1 MNSIEPPSLVLP
13 EIMFAGIGSETIIYA
28 IIIFFLLF
36 FCAVMSGSE
45 SALFSINPDE
55 NNKLKAEN
63 SKEAK
68 TIIQLL
74 SNPRDLLA
82 TILIVNNFVIVGIVI
97 LSTFVLDANFPVQ
110 EGNELIRFFIEVV
123 GITFMILLIGEVIP
137 KIYATNNAERV
148 SRWVARPLYIL
159 SKTPP
164 ISWLKWVLVS
174 GSKFI
179 SKAKRKSIHVSTDEL
194 EHAIALT
201 KESST
206 TDEEQKLLEGIVKFG
221 RTEAS
226 QIMKPRIEMAVLN
239 SDCLFDE
246 VLAFVL
252 DAGYSRIPVYKENTD
267 NVIGI
272 LYIKDLLQHLSKGKE
287 FNWLE
292 VIRKPFFIPENKKI
306 NDLLQEFRSM
316 KMHLAVVVDEYGGAS
331 GVITLED
338 ILEEIVGDITDEF
351 DDDEIAFEKLDD
363 STYIFEGRTTL
374 NDFYKVVGIDGKDF
388 EAIKGDAETL
398 GGFINEQT
406 GRIMKNKEF
415 ILQGNFKLIV
425 ESSDKRRVKLVKVLI
440 NNK

>member
-1 MNSIEPPSLVLP
+1 MTSIEPPSLQFP
-13 EIMFAGIGSETIIYA
+13 EVISAGLSNESIVYFV
-28 IIIFFLLF
+28 IIFFLLF
-36 FCAVMSGSE
+36 VCAVMSGSE
-45 SALFSINPDE
+45 SALFSIKPEE
-55 NNKLKAEN
+55 NNKLKSED

-68 TIIQLL
+68 TIIHLL

-97 LSTFVLDANFPVQ
+97 LATFVLDEEFPTKP
-110 EGNELIRFFIEVV
+110 GNELIRFLIEVV

-137 KIYATNNAERV
+137 KIYATNNAEKA
-148 SRWVARPLYIL
+148 SRWVARPLYLI
-159 SKTPP
+159 SRTPP
-164 ISWLKWVLVS
+164 VSWLKWVLVS

-179 SKAKRKSIHVSTDEL
+179 SLSKKQSANISADEL

-201 KESST
+201 KESATS
-206 TDEEQKLLEGIVKFG
+206 DGEQKLLEGIVKFG

-226 QIMKPRIEMAVLN
+226 QIMKPRIEMAALDAESN
-239 SDCLFDE
+239 FKE

-252 DAGYSRIPVYKENTD
+252 EAGYSRIPVYKENTD

-272 LYIKDLLQHLSKGKE
+272 LYIKDLLPYLSNE
-287 FNWLE
+287 QDFNWIT

-331 GVITLED
+331 GIITLED

-351 DDDEIAFEKLDD
+351 DDDEISYQKLDD
-363 STYIFEGRTTL
+363 TTYIFEGRTTL
-374 NDFYKVVGIDGKDF
+374 NDFYKVVGSDGKEF
-388 EAIKGDAETL
+388 EALKGDAETI
-398 GGFINEQT
+398 GGFINEQA

-415 ILQGNFKLIV
+415 ITQGNFKLII
-425 ESSDKRRVKLVKVLI
+425 ESSDKRRVKQVRVLI
-440 NNK
+440 TS

>member
-1 MNSIEPPSLVLP
+1 MISIEPPSLQFP
-13 EIMFAGIGSETIIYA
+13 EVISAGLSNESIVYFV
-28 IIIFFLLF
+28 IIFFLLF
-36 FCAVMSGSE
+36 VCAVMSGSE
-45 SALFSINPDE
+45 SALFSIKPE
-55 NNKLKAEN
+55 EKNKLKSED

-68 TIIQLL
+68 TIIHLL

-97 LSTFVLDANFPVQ
+97 LATFALDEEFPTKP
-110 EGNELIRFFIEVV
+110 GNELIRFLIEVV

-137 KIYATNNAERV
+137 KIYATNNAEKA
-148 SRWVARPLYIL
+148 SRWVARPLYLI
-159 SKTPP
+159 SRTPP
-164 ISWLKWVLVS
+164 VSWLKWVLVS

-179 SKAKRKSIHVSTDEL
+179 SLSKKQSANISADEL

-201 KESST
+201 KESATS
-206 TDEEQKLLEGIVKFG
+206 DGEQKLLEGIVKFG

-226 QIMKPRIEMAVLN
+226 QIMKPRIEMAALDADSN
-239 SDCLFDE
+239 FKE

-272 LYIKDLLQHLSKGKE
+272 LYIKDLLPYLSKE
-287 FNWLE
+287 HDFDWMT

-331 GVITLED
+331 GIITLED

-351 DDDEIAFEKLDD
+351 DDDEISYQKLDD
-363 STYIFEGRTTL
+363 TTYIFEGRTTL
-374 NDFYKVVGIDGKDF
+374 NDFYKVVGSDGKEF
-388 EAIKGDAETL
+388 EALKGDAETI
-398 GGFINEQT
+398 GGFINEQA

-415 ILQGNFKLIV
+415 ITQGNFKLII
-425 ESSDKRRVKLVKVLI
+425 ESSDKRRVKQVRVLI
-440 NNK
+440 TS

>member
-1 MNSIEPPSLVLP
+1 MISIEPPSLQFP
-13 EIMFAGIGSETIIYA
+13 EVISAGLSNESIVYFV
-28 IIIFFLLF
+28 IIFFLLF
-36 FCAVMSGSE
+36 VCAVMSGSE
-45 SALFSINPDE
+45 SALFSIKPEE
-55 NNKLKAEN
+55 NNKLKSED

-68 TIIQLL
+68 TIIHLL

-97 LSTFVLDANFPVQ
+97 LATFVLDEEFPTKP
-110 EGNELIRFFIEVV
+110 GNELIRFLIEVV

-137 KIYATNNAERV
+137 KIYATNNAEKA
-148 SRWVARPLYIL
+148 SRWVARPLYLI
-159 SKTPP
+159 SRTPP
-164 ISWLKWVLVS
+164 VSWLKWVLVS

-179 SKAKRKSIHVSTDEL
+179 SLSKKQSANISADEL

-201 KESST
+201 KESATS
-206 TDEEQKLLEGIVKFG
+206 DGEQKLLEGIVKFG

-226 QIMKPRIEMAVLN
+226 QIMKPRIEMAALDAETN
-239 SDCLFDE
+239 FKE

-252 DAGYSRIPVYKENTD
+252 EAGYSRIPVYKENTD

-272 LYIKDLLQHLSKGKE
+272 LYIKDLLPYLSKE
-287 FNWLE
+287 QDFDWMT

-331 GVITLED
+331 GIITLED

-351 DDDEIAFEKLDD
+351 DDDEISYQKLDD
-363 STYIFEGRTTL
+363 TTYIFEGRTTL
-374 NDFYKVVGIDGKDF
+374 NDFYKVVGSDGKEF
-388 EAIKGDAETL
+388 EALKGDAETI
-398 GGFINEQT
+398 GGFINEQA

-415 ILQGNFKLIV
+415 ITQGNFKLII
-425 ESSDKRRVKLVKVLI
+425 ESSDKRRVKQVRVLI
-440 NNK
+440 TS

>member
-1 MNSIEPPSLVLP
+1 MISIEPPSLQFP
-13 EIMFAGIGSETIIYA
+13 EVISAGLSNESIVYFV
-28 IIIFFLLF
+28 IIFFLLF
-36 FCAVMSGSE
+36 VCAVMSGSE
-45 SALFSINPDE
+45 SALFSIKPE
-55 NNKLKAEN
+55 EKNKLKSED

-68 TIIQLL
+68 TIIHLL

-97 LSTFVLDANFPVQ
+97 LATFALDEEFPTKP
-110 EGNELIRFFIEVV
+110 GNELIRFLIEVV

-137 KIYATNNAERV
+137 KIYATNNAEKA
-148 SRWVARPLYIL
+148 SRWVARPLYLI
-159 SKTPP
+159 SRTPP
-164 ISWLKWVLVS
+164 VSWLKWVLVS

-179 SKAKRKSIHVSTDEL
+179 SLSKKQSANISADEL

-201 KESST
+201 KESATS
-206 TDEEQKLLEGIVKFG
+206 DGEQKLLEGIVKFG

-226 QIMKPRIEMAVLN
+226 QIMKPRIEMAALDADSN
-239 SDCLFDE
+239 FKE

-272 LYIKDLLQHLSKGKE
+272 LYIKDLLPYLSNDQD
-287 FNWLE
+287 FNWIT

-306 NDLLQEFRSM
+306 NDLLQEFRNM

-331 GVITLED
+331 GIITLED

-351 DDDEIAFEKLDD
+351 DDDEISYQKLDD
-363 STYIFEGRTTL
+363 TTYIFEGRTTL
-374 NDFYKVVGIDGKDF
+374 NDFYKVVGSDGKEF
-388 EAIKGDAETL
+388 EALKGDAETI
-398 GGFINEQT
+398 GGFINEQA

-415 ILQGNFKLIV
+415 ITQGNFKLII
-425 ESSDKRRVKLVKVLI
+425 ESSDKRRVKQVRVLI
-440 NNK
+440 TS

>member
-1 MNSIEPPSLVLP
+1 MISIEPPSLQFPDL
-13 EIMFAGIGSETIIYA
+13 ISAGLSNESIIYFV
-28 IIIFFLLF
+28 IIFFLLF
-36 FCAVMSGSE
+36 VCAVMSGSE
-45 SALFSINPDE
+45 SALFSIKPEE
-55 NNKLKAEN
+55 NNKLKSED

-68 TIIQLL
+68 TIIHLL

-97 LSTFVLDANFPVQ
+97 LATFVLDEEFPTKP
-110 EGNELIRFFIEVV
+110 GNELIRFLIEVV

-137 KIYATNNAERV
+137 KIYATNNAEKA
-148 SRWVARPLYIL
+148 SRWVARPLYLI
-159 SKTPP
+159 SRTPP
-164 ISWLKWVLVS
+164 VSWLKWILVS

-179 SKAKRKSIHVSTDEL
+179 SLSKKQSANISADEL

-201 KESST
+201 KESATS
-206 TDEEQKLLEGIVKFG
+206 DGEQKLLEGIVKFG

-226 QIMKPRIEMAVLN
+226 QIMKPRIEMTALDAETN
-239 SDCLFDE
+239 FKE

-252 DAGYSRIPVYKENTD
+252 EAGYSRIPVYKENTD

-272 LYIKDLLQHLSKGKE
+272 LYIKDLLPYLSKE
-287 FNWLE
+287 NDFDWMT

-331 GVITLED
+331 GIITLED

-351 DDDEIAFEKLDD
+351 DDDEISYQKLDD
-363 STYIFEGRTTL
+363 ATYIFEGRTTL
-374 NDFYKVVGIDGKDF
+374 NDFYKVVGTDGKEF
-388 EAIKGDAETL
+388 EALKGDAETI
-398 GGFINEQT
+398 GGFINEQA

-415 ILQGNFKLIV
+415 ITQGNFKLII
-425 ESSDKRRVKLVKVLI
+425 ESSDKRRVKQVRVLI
-440 NNK
+440 TS

>member
-1 MNSIEPPSLVLP
+1 MISIEPPSFQFP
-13 EIMFAGIGSETIIYA
+13 EVISAGLSNESIVYFV
-28 IIIFFLLF
+28 IIFFLLF
-36 FCAVMSGSE
+36 VCAVMSGSE
-45 SALFSINPDE
+45 SALFSIKPEE
-55 NNKLKAEN
+55 NNKLKSED

-68 TIIQLL
+68 TIIHLL

-97 LSTFVLDANFPVQ
+97 LATFALDEEFPTKP
-110 EGNELIRFFIEVV
+110 GNELIRFLIEVV

-137 KIYATNNAERV
+137 KIYATNNAEKA
-148 SRWVARPLYIL
+148 SRWVARPLYLI
-159 SKTPP
+159 SRTPP
-164 ISWLKWVLVS
+164 VSWLKWVLVS

-179 SKAKRKSIHVSTDEL
+179 SLSKKQSANISADEL

-201 KESST
+201 KESATS
-206 TDEEQKLLEGIVKFG
+206 DGEQKLLEGIVKFG

-226 QIMKPRIEMAVLN
+226 QIMKPRIEMAALDADSN
-239 SDCLFDE
+239 FKE

-252 DAGYSRIPVYKENTD
+252 EAGYSRIPVYKENTD

-272 LYIKDLLQHLSKGKE
+272 LYIKDLLPFLSNE
-287 FNWLE
+287 QDFNWIT

-331 GVITLED
+331 GIITLED

-351 DDDEIAFEKLDD
+351 DDDEISYQKLDD
-363 STYIFEGRTTL
+363 TTYIFEGRTTL
-374 NDFYKVVGIDGKDF
+374 NDFYKVVGSDGKEF
-388 EAIKGDAETL
+388 EALKGDAETI
-398 GGFINEQT
+398 GGFINEQA

-415 ILQGNFKLIV
+415 ITQGNFKLII
-425 ESSDKRRVKLVKVLI
+425 ESSDKRRVKQVRVLI
-440 NNK
+440 TS

>member
-1 MNSIEPPSLVLP
+1 
-13 EIMFAGIGSETIIYA
+13 
-28 IIIFFLLF
+28 
-36 FCAVMSGSE
+36 
-45 SALFSINPDE
+45 
-55 NNKLKAEN
+55 
-63 SKEAK
+63 
-68 TIIQLL
+68 
-74 SNPRDLLA
+74 
-82 TILIVNNFVIVGIVI
+82 
-97 LSTFVLDANFPVQ
+97 VQ

-221 RTEAS
+221 RTEAC

-246 VLAFVL
+246 VLTFVL

-272 LYIKDLLQHLSKGKE
+272 LYIKDLLQHLSKGKD

-351 DDDEIAFEKLDD
+351 DDDEIAFEKIDD
-363 STYIFEGRTTL
+363 FTFIFEGRTTL
-374 NDFYKVVGIDGKDF
+374 NDFYKVVGVDGKDF

>member
-1 MNSIEPPSLVLP
+1 MISIEPPSLQFP
-13 EIMFAGIGSETIIYA
+13 EVISAGLSNESIVYFV
-28 IIIFFLLF
+28 IIFFLLF
-36 FCAVMSGSE
+36 VCAVMSGSE
-45 SALFSINPDE
+45 SALFSIKPEE
-55 NNKLKAEN
+55 NNKLKSED

-68 TIIQLL
+68 TIIHLL

-97 LSTFVLDANFPVQ
+97 LATFVLDEEFPTKP
-110 EGNELIRFFIEVV
+110 GNELIRFLIEVV

-137 KIYATNNAERV
+137 KIYATNNAEKA
-148 SRWVARPLYIL
+148 SRWVARPLYLI
-159 SKTPP
+159 SRTPP
-164 ISWLKWVLVS
+164 VSWLKWVLVS

-179 SKAKRKSIHVSTDEL
+179 SLSKKQSANISADEL

-201 KESST
+201 KESATS
-206 TDEEQKLLEGIVKFG
+206 DGEQKLLEGIVKFG

-226 QIMKPRIEMAVLN
+226 QIMKPRIEMAALDAESN
-239 SDCLFDE
+239 FKE

-252 DAGYSRIPVYKENTD
+252 EAGYSRIPVYKENTD

-272 LYIKDLLQHLSKGKE
+272 LYIKDLLPYLSNDQD
-287 FNWLE
+287 FNWIT

-331 GVITLED
+331 GIITLED

-351 DDDEIAFEKLDD
+351 DDDEISYQKLDD
-363 STYIFEGRTTL
+363 TTYIFEGRTTL
-374 NDFYKVVGIDGKDF
+374 NDFYKVVGSDGKEF
-388 EAIKGDAETL
+388 EALKGDAETI
-398 GGFINEQT
+398 GGFINEQA

-415 ILQGNFKLIV
+415 ITQGNFKLII
-425 ESSDKRRVKLVKVLI
+425 ESSDKRRVKQVRVLI
-440 NNK
+440 TS

>member
-1 MNSIEPPSLVLP
+1 MISIEPPSLQFP
-13 EIMFAGIGSETIIYA
+13 EVISAGLSNESIVYFV
-28 IIIFFLLF
+28 IIFFLLF
-36 FCAVMSGSE
+36 VCAVMSGSE
-45 SALFSINPDE
+45 SALFSIKPEE
-55 NNKLKAEN
+55 NNKLKSED

-68 TIIQLL
+68 TIIHLL

-97 LSTFVLDANFPVQ
+97 LATFVLDEEFPTKP
-110 EGNELIRFFIEVV
+110 GNELIRFLIEVV

-137 KIYATNNAERV
+137 KIYATNNAEKA
-148 SRWVARPLYIL
+148 SRWVARPLYLI
-159 SKTPP
+159 SRTPP
-164 ISWLKWVLVS
+164 VSWLKWVLVS

-179 SKAKRKSIHVSTDEL
+179 SLSKKQSANISADEL

-201 KESST
+201 KESATS
-206 TDEEQKLLEGIVKFG
+206 DGEQKLLEGIVKFG

-226 QIMKPRIEMAVLN
+226 QIMKPRIEMSALDAETN
-239 SDCLFDE
+239 FKE

-252 DAGYSRIPVYKENTD
+252 EAGYSRIPVYKENTD

-272 LYIKDLLQHLSKGKE
+272 LYIKDLLPYLSKE
-287 FNWLE
+287 HDFDWMT

-331 GVITLED
+331 GIITLED

-351 DDDEIAFEKLDD
+351 DDDEISYQKLDD
-363 STYIFEGRTTL
+363 TTYIFEGRTTL
-374 NDFYKVVGIDGKDF
+374 NDFYKVVGSDGNEF
-388 EAIKGDAETL
+388 EALKGDAETI
-398 GGFINEQT
+398 GGFINEQA

-415 ILQGNFKLIV
+415 ITQGNFKLII
-425 ESSDKRRVKLVKVLI
+425 ESSDKRRVKQVRVLI
-440 NNK
+440 TS

>member
-1 MNSIEPPSLVLP
+1 MISIEPPSLQFP
-13 EIMFAGIGSETIIYA
+13 EVISAGLSNESIVYF

-36 FCAVMSGSE
+36 VCAVMSGSE
-45 SALFSINPDE
+45 SALFSIKPEE
-55 NNKLKAEN
+55 NNKLKSED

-68 TIIQLL
+68 TIIHLL

-97 LSTFVLDANFPVQ
+97 LATFVLDEEFPTKP
-110 EGNELIRFFIEVV
+110 GNELIRFLIEVV

-137 KIYATNNAERV
+137 KIYATNNAEKA
-148 SRWVARPLYIL
+148 SRWVARPLYLI
-159 SKTPP
+159 SRTPP
-164 ISWLKWVLVS
+164 VSWLKWVLVS

-179 SKAKRKSIHVSTDEL
+179 SLSKKQSANISADEL

-201 KESST
+201 KESATS
-206 TDEEQKLLEGIVKFG
+206 DGEQKLLEGIVKFG

-226 QIMKPRIEMAVLN
+226 QIMKPRIEMAALDAETN
-239 SDCLFDE
+239 FKE

-252 DAGYSRIPVYKENTD
+252 EAGYSRIPVYKENTD

-272 LYIKDLLQHLSKGKE
+272 LYIKDLLPYLSKE
-287 FNWLE
+287 QDFDWMT

-351 DDDEIAFEKLDD
+351 DDDEISYQKLDD
-363 STYIFEGRTTL
+363 ATYLFEGRTTL
-374 NDFYKVVGIDGKDF
+374 NDFYKVVETDGKEF
-388 EAIKGDAETL
+388 EALKGDAETI
-398 GGFINEQT
+398 GGFINEQA

-415 ILQGNFKLIV
+415 ITQGNFKLII
-425 ESSDKRRVKLVKVLI
+425 ESSDKRRVKQVRVLI
-440 NNK
+440 TS

>member
-1 MNSIEPPSLVLP
+1 MTSIEPPSLQFP
-13 EIMFAGIGSETIIYA
+13 EVISAGLSNESIVYFV
-28 IIIFFLLF
+28 IIFFLLF
-36 FCAVMSGSE
+36 VCAVMSGSE
-45 SALFSINPDE
+45 SALFSIKPEE
-55 NNKLKAEN
+55 NNKLKSED

-68 TIIQLL
+68 TIIHLL

-97 LSTFVLDANFPVQ
+97 LATFALDEEFPTKP
-110 EGNELIRFFIEVV
+110 GNELIRFLIEVV

-137 KIYATNNAERV
+137 KIYATNNAEKA
-148 SRWVARPLYIL
+148 SRWVARPLYLI
-159 SKTPP
+159 SRTPP
-164 ISWLKWVLVS
+164 VSWLKWVLVS

-179 SKAKRKSIHVSTDEL
+179 SLSKKQSANISADEL

-201 KESST
+201 KESATS
-206 TDEEQKLLEGIVKFG
+206 DGEQKLLEGIVKFG

-226 QIMKPRIEMAVLN
+226 QIMKPRIEMAALDAESN
-239 SDCLFDE
+239 FKE

-252 DAGYSRIPVYKENTD
+252 EAGYSRIPVYKENTD

-272 LYIKDLLQHLSKGKE
+272 LYIKDLLPYLSKE
-287 FNWLE
+287 EDFNWIT

-331 GVITLED
+331 GIITLED

-351 DDDEIAFEKLDD
+351 DDDEISYQKLDD
-363 STYIFEGRTTL
+363 TTYIFEGRTTL
-374 NDFYKVVGIDGKDF
+374 NDFYKVVGSDGKEF
-388 EAIKGDAETL
+388 EALKGDAETI
-398 GGFINEQT
+398 GGFINEQA

-415 ILQGNFKLIV
+415 ITQGNFKLII
-425 ESSDKRRVKLVKVLI
+425 ESSDKRRVKQVRVLI
-440 NNK
+440 TS

>member
-1 MNSIEPPSLVLP
+1 MISIEPPSLQFP
-13 EIMFAGIGSETIIYA
+13 EVISAGLSNESIVYFV
-28 IIIFFLLF
+28 IIFFLLF
-36 FCAVMSGSE
+36 VCAVMSGSE
-45 SALFSINPDE
+45 SALFSIKPEE
-55 NNKLKAEN
+55 NNKLKSED

-68 TIIQLL
+68 TIIHLL

-97 LSTFVLDANFPVQ
+97 LATFVLDEEFPTKP
-110 EGNELIRFFIEVV
+110 GNELIRFLIEVV

-137 KIYATNNAERV
+137 KIYATNNAEKA
-148 SRWVARPLYIL
+148 SRWVARPLYLI
-159 SKTPP
+159 SRTPP
-164 ISWLKWVLVS
+164 VSWLKWVLVS

-179 SKAKRKSIHVSTDEL
+179 SLSKKQSANISADEL

-201 KESST
+201 KESATS
-206 TDEEQKLLEGIVKFG
+206 DGEQKLLEGIVKFG

-226 QIMKPRIEMAVLN
+226 QIMKPRIEMSALDAETN
-239 SDCLFDE
+239 FKE

-252 DAGYSRIPVYKENTD
+252 EAGYSRIPVYKENTD

-272 LYIKDLLQHLSKGKE
+272 LYIKDLLPYLSKE
-287 FNWLE
+287 HDFDWMT

-331 GVITLED
+331 GIITLED

-351 DDDEIAFEKLDD
+351 DDDEISYQKLDD
-363 STYIFEGRTTL
+363 TTYIFEGRTTL
-374 NDFYKVVGIDGKDF
+374 NDFYKVVGSDGKEF
-388 EAIKGDAETL
+388 EALKGDAETI
-398 GGFINEQT
+398 GGFINEQA

-415 ILQGNFKLIV
+415 ITQGNFKLII
-425 ESSDKRRVKLVKVLI
+425 ESSDKRRVKQVRVLI
-440 NNK
+440 TS

>member
-1 MNSIEPPSLVLP
+1 MISIEPPSLQFP
-13 EIMFAGIGSETIIYA
+13 EVISAGLSNESIVYFV
-28 IIIFFLLF
+28 IIFFLLF
-36 FCAVMSGSE
+36 VCAVMSGSE
-45 SALFSINPDE
+45 SALFSIKPEE
-55 NNKLKAEN
+55 NNKLKSED

-68 TIIQLL
+68 TIIHLL

-97 LSTFVLDANFPVQ
+97 LATFVLDEEFPTKP
-110 EGNELIRFFIEVV
+110 GNELIRFLIEVV

-137 KIYATNNAERV
+137 KIYATNNAEKA
-148 SRWVARPLYIL
+148 SRWVARPLYLI
-159 SKTPP
+159 SRTPP
-164 ISWLKWVLVS
+164 VSWLKWVLVS

-179 SKAKRKSIHVSTDEL
+179 SLSKKQSANISADEL

-201 KESST
+201 KESATS
-206 TDEEQKLLEGIVKFG
+206 DGEQKLLEGIVKFG

-226 QIMKPRIEMAVLN
+226 QIMKPRIEMAALDADSN
-239 SDCLFDE
+239 FKE

-272 LYIKDLLQHLSKGKE
+272 LYIKDLLPYLSKE
-287 FNWLE
+287 EDFNWIT

-331 GVITLED
+331 GIITLED

-351 DDDEIAFEKLDD
+351 DDDEISYQKLDD
-363 STYIFEGRTTL
+363 TTYIFEGRTTL
-374 NDFYKVVGIDGKDF
+374 NDFYKVVGSDGKEF
-388 EAIKGDAETL
+388 EALKGDAETI
-398 GGFINEQT
+398 GGFINEQA

-415 ILQGNFKLIV
+415 ITQGNFKLII
-425 ESSDKRRVKLVKVLI
+425 ESSDKRRVKQVRVLI
-440 NNK
+440 TI

>member
-1 MNSIEPPSLVLP
+1 MISIEPPSLQFP
-13 EIMFAGIGSETIIYA
+13 EVISAGLSNESIVYFV
-28 IIIFFLLF
+28 IIFFLLF
-36 FCAVMSGSE
+36 VCAVMSGSE
-45 SALFSINPDE
+45 SALFSIKPEE
-55 NNKLKAEN
+55 NNKLKSED
-63 SKEAK
+63 SKDAK
-68 TIIQLL
+68 TIIHLL

-97 LSTFVLDANFPVQ
+97 LATFALDEEFPTKP
-110 EGNELIRFFIEVV
+110 GNELIRFLIEVV

-137 KIYATNNAERV
+137 KIYATNNAEKA
-148 SRWVARPLYIL
+148 SRWVARPLYLI
-159 SKTPP
+159 SRTPP
-164 ISWLKWVLVS
+164 VSWLKWVLVS

-179 SKAKRKSIHVSTDEL
+179 SLSKKQSANISADEL

-201 KESST
+201 KESATS
-206 TDEEQKLLEGIVKFG
+206 DGEQKLLEGIVKFG

-226 QIMKPRIEMAVLN
+226 QIMKPRIEMAALDADSN
-239 SDCLFDE
+239 FKE

-272 LYIKDLLQHLSKGKE
+272 LYIKDLLPYLSKE
-287 FNWLE
+287 EDFNWIT

-331 GVITLED
+331 GIITLED

-351 DDDEIAFEKLDD
+351 DDDEISYQKLDD
-363 STYIFEGRTTL
+363 TTYIFEGRTTL
-374 NDFYKVVGIDGKDF
+374 NDFYKVVGTDGKEF
-388 EAIKGDAETL
+388 EALKGDAETI
-398 GGFINEQT
+398 GGFINEQA

-415 ILQGNFKLIV
+415 ITQGNFKLII
-425 ESSDKRRVKLVKVLI
+425 ESSDKRRVKQVRVLI
-440 NNK
+440 TS

>member
-1 MNSIEPPSLVLP
+1 MISIEPPSLQFP
-13 EIMFAGIGSETIIYA
+13 EVISAGLSNESIVYFV
-28 IIIFFLLF
+28 IIFFLLF
-36 FCAVMSGSE
+36 VCAVMSGSE
-45 SALFSINPDE
+45 SALFSIKPEE
-55 NNKLKAEN
+55 NNKLKSED

-68 TIIQLL
+68 TIIHLL

-97 LSTFVLDANFPVQ
+97 LATFVLDEEFPTKP
-110 EGNELIRFFIEVV
+110 GNELIRFLIEVV

-137 KIYATNNAERV
+137 KIYATNNAEKA
-148 SRWVARPLYIL
+148 SRWVARPLYLI
-159 SKTPP
+159 SRTPP
-164 ISWLKWVLVS
+164 VSWLKWVLVS

-179 SKAKRKSIHVSTDEL
+179 SLSKKQSANISADEL

-201 KESST
+201 KESATS
-206 TDEEQKLLEGIVKFG
+206 DGEQKLLEGIVKFG

-226 QIMKPRIEMAVLN
+226 QIMKPRIEMAALDAETN
-239 SDCLFDE
+239 FKE

-252 DAGYSRIPVYKENTD
+252 EAGYSRIPVYKENTD

-272 LYIKDLLQHLSKGKE
+272 LYIKDLLPYLSKE
-287 FNWLE
+287 QDFNWMS

-331 GVITLED
+331 GIITLED

-351 DDDEIAFEKLDD
+351 DDDEISYQKLDD
-363 STYIFEGRTTL
+363 TTYIFEGRTTL
-374 NDFYKVVGIDGKDF
+374 NDFYKVVGTDGKEF
-388 EAIKGDAETL
+388 EALKGDAETI
-398 GGFINEQT
+398 GGFINEQV

-415 ILQGNFKLIV
+415 ITQGNFKLII
-425 ESSDKRRVKLVKVLI
+425 ESSDKRRVKQVRVLI
-440 NNK
+440 TS

>member
-1 MNSIEPPSLVLP
+1 MISIEPPSLQFP
-13 EIMFAGIGSETIIYA
+13 EVISAGLSNESIVYFV
-28 IIIFFLLF
+28 IIFFLLF
-36 FCAVMSGSE
+36 VCAVMSGSE
-45 SALFSINPDE
+45 SALFSIKPE
-55 NNKLKAEN
+55 EKNKLKSED

-68 TIIQLL
+68 TIIHLL

-97 LSTFVLDANFPVQ
+97 LATFALDEEFPTKP
-110 EGNELIRFFIEVV
+110 GNELIRFLIEVV

-137 KIYATNNAERV
+137 KIYATNNAEKA
-148 SRWVARPLYIL
+148 SRWVARPLYLI
-159 SKTPP
+159 SRTPP
-164 ISWLKWVLVS
+164 VSWLKWVLVS

-179 SKAKRKSIHVSTDEL
+179 SLSKKQSANISADEL

-201 KESST
+201 KESATS
-206 TDEEQKLLEGIVKFG
+206 DGEQKLLEGIVKFG

-226 QIMKPRIEMAVLN
+226 QIMKPRIEMAALDADSN
-239 SDCLFDE
+239 FKE

-272 LYIKDLLQHLSKGKE
+272 LYIKDLLPYLSKE
-287 FNWLE
+287 EDFNWIT

-331 GVITLED
+331 GIITLED

-351 DDDEIAFEKLDD
+351 DDDEISYQKLDD
-363 STYIFEGRTTL
+363 TTYIFEGRTTL
-374 NDFYKVVGIDGKDF
+374 NDFYKVVGSDGKEF
-388 EAIKGDAETL
+388 EAHKGDAETI
-398 GGFINEQT
+398 GGFINEQA

-415 ILQGNFKLIV
+415 ITQGNFKLII
-425 ESSDKRRVKLVKVLI
+425 ESSDKRRVKQVRVLI
-440 NNK
+440 TS

>member
-1 MNSIEPPSLVLP
+1 MISIEPPSLQFP
-13 EIMFAGIGSETIIYA
+13 EVISAGLSNESIVYFV
-28 IIIFFLLF
+28 IIFFLLF
-36 FCAVMSGSE
+36 VCAVMSGSE
-45 SALFSINPDE
+45 SALFSIKPEE
-55 NNKLKAEN
+55 NNKLKSED

-68 TIIQLL
+68 TIIHLL

-97 LSTFVLDANFPVQ
+97 LATFVLDEEFPTKP
-110 EGNELIRFFIEVV
+110 GNELIRFLIEVV

-137 KIYATNNAERV
+137 KIYATNNAEKA
-148 SRWVARPLYIL
+148 SRWVARPLYLI
-159 SKTPP
+159 SRTPP
-164 ISWLKWVLVS
+164 VSWLKWVLVS

-179 SKAKRKSIHVSTDEL
+179 SLSKKQSANISADEL

-201 KESST
+201 KESATS
-206 TDEEQKLLEGIVKFG
+206 DGEQKLLEGIVKFG

-226 QIMKPRIEMAVLN
+226 QIMKPRIEMAALDAESN
-239 SDCLFDE
+239 FKE

-252 DAGYSRIPVYKENTD
+252 EAGYSRIPVYKENTD

-272 LYIKDLLQHLSKGKE
+272 LYIKDLLPYLSNE
-287 FNWLE
+287 QDFNWIT

-331 GVITLED
+331 GIITLED

-351 DDDEIAFEKLDD
+351 DDDEISYQKLDD
-363 STYIFEGRTTL
+363 ATYIFEGRTTL
-374 NDFYKVVGIDGKDF
+374 NDFYKVVGSDGKEF
-388 EAIKGDAETL
+388 EALKGDAETI
-398 GGFINEQT
+398 GGFINEQA

-415 ILQGNFKLIV
+415 ITQGNFKLII
-425 ESSDKRRVKLVKVLI
+425 ESSDKRRVKQVRVLI
-440 NNK
+440 TS

>member
-1 MNSIEPPSLVLP
+1 MISIEPPSFQFP
-13 EIMFAGIGSETIIYA
+13 EVISAGLSNESIVYFV
-28 IIIFFLLF
+28 IIFFLLF
-36 FCAVMSGSE
+36 VCAVMSGSE
-45 SALFSINPDE
+45 SALFSIKPE
-55 NNKLKAEN
+55 EKNKLKSED

-68 TIIQLL
+68 TIIHLL

-97 LSTFVLDANFPVQ
+97 LATFALDEEFPTKP
-110 EGNELIRFFIEVV
+110 GNELIRFLIEVV

-137 KIYATNNAERV
+137 KIYATNNAEKA
-148 SRWVARPLYIL
+148 SRWVARPLYLI
-159 SKTPP
+159 SRTPP
-164 ISWLKWVLVS
+164 VSWLKWVLVS

-179 SKAKRKSIHVSTDEL
+179 SLSKKQSANISADEL

-201 KESST
+201 KESATS
-206 TDEEQKLLEGIVKFG
+206 DGEQKLLEGIVKFG

-226 QIMKPRIEMAVLN
+226 QIMKPRIEMAALDADSN
-239 SDCLFDE
+239 FKE

-252 DAGYSRIPVYKENTD
+252 EAGYSRIPVYKENTD

-272 LYIKDLLQHLSKGKE
+272 LYIKDLLPYLSNE
-287 FNWLE
+287 QDFNWIT

-331 GVITLED
+331 GIITLED

-351 DDDEIAFEKLDD
+351 DDAEISYQKLDD
-363 STYIFEGRTTL
+363 TTYIFEGRTTL
-374 NDFYKVVGIDGKDF
+374 NDFYKVVGSDGKEF
-388 EAIKGDAETL
+388 EALKGDAETI
-398 GGFINEQT
+398 GGFINEQA

-415 ILQGNFKLIV
+415 ITQGNFKLII
-425 ESSDKRRVKLVKVLI
+425 ESSDKRRVKQVRVLI
-440 NNK
+440 TS

>member
-1 MNSIEPPSLVLP
+1 MISIEPPSLQFP
-13 EIMFAGIGSETIIYA
+13 EVISAGLSNESIVYFV
-28 IIIFFLLF
+28 IIFFLLF
-36 FCAVMSGSE
+36 VCAVMSGSE
-45 SALFSINPDE
+45 SALFSIKPEE
-55 NNKLKAEN
+55 NNKLKSED

-68 TIIQLL
+68 TIIHLL

-97 LSTFVLDANFPVQ
+97 LATFVLDEEFPTKP
-110 EGNELIRFFIEVV
+110 GNELIRFLIEVV

-137 KIYATNNAERV
+137 KIYATNNAEKA
-148 SRWVARPLYIL
+148 SRWVARPLYLI
-159 SKTPP
+159 SRTPP
-164 ISWLKWVLVS
+164 VSWLKWVLVS

-179 SKAKRKSIHVSTDEL
+179 SLSKKQSANISADEL

-201 KESST
+201 KESATS
-206 TDEEQKLLEGIVKFG
+206 DGEQKLLEGIVKFG

-226 QIMKPRIEMAVLN
+226 QIMKPRIEMAALDAESN
-239 SDCLFDE
+239 FKE

-252 DAGYSRIPVYKENTD
+252 EAGYSRIPVYKENTD

-272 LYIKDLLQHLSKGKE
+272 LYIKDLLPFLSNE
-287 FNWLE
+287 QDFNWIT

-331 GVITLED
+331 GIITLED

-351 DDDEIAFEKLDD
+351 DDDEISYQKLDD
-363 STYIFEGRTTL
+363 TTYIFEGRTTL
-374 NDFYKVVGIDGKDF
+374 NDFYKVVGSDGKEF
-388 EAIKGDAETL
+388 EALKGDAETI
-398 GGFINEQT
+398 GGFINEQA

-415 ILQGNFKLIV
+415 ITQGNFKLII
-425 ESSDKRRVKLVKVLI
+425 ESSDKRRVKQVRVLI
-440 NNK
+440 TS

>member
-1 MNSIEPPSLVLP
+1 MTSIEPPSLQFP
-13 EIMFAGIGSETIIYA
+13 EVISAGLSNESIVYFV
-28 IIIFFLLF
+28 IIFFLLF
-36 FCAVMSGSE
+36 VCAVMSGSE
-45 SALFSINPDE
+45 SALFSIKPEE
-55 NNKLKAEN
+55 NNKLKSED

-68 TIIQLL
+68 TIIHLL

-97 LSTFVLDANFPVQ
+97 LATFVLDEEFPTKP
-110 EGNELIRFFIEVV
+110 GNELIRFLIEVV

-137 KIYATNNAERV
+137 KIYATNNAEKA
-148 SRWVARPLYIL
+148 SRWVARPLYLI
-159 SKTPP
+159 SRTPP
-164 ISWLKWVLVS
+164 VSWLKWVLVS

-179 SKAKRKSIHVSTDEL
+179 SLSKKQSANISADEL

-201 KESST
+201 KESATS
-206 TDEEQKLLEGIVKFG
+206 DGEQKLLEGIVKFG

-226 QIMKPRIEMAVLN
+226 QIMKPRIEMAALDAESN
-239 SDCLFDE
+239 FKE

-252 DAGYSRIPVYKENTD
+252 EAGYSRIPVYKENTD

-272 LYIKDLLQHLSKGKE
+272 LYIKDLLPYLSKE
-287 FNWLE
+287 EDFNWIT

-331 GVITLED
+331 GIITLED

-351 DDDEIAFEKLDD
+351 DDDEISYQKLDD
-363 STYIFEGRTTL
+363 TTYIFEGRTTL
-374 NDFYKVVGIDGKDF
+374 NDFYKVVGSDGKEF
-388 EAIKGDAETL
+388 EALKGDAETI
-398 GGFINEQT
+398 GGFINEQA

-415 ILQGNFKLIV
+415 ITQGNFKLII
-425 ESSDKRRVKLVKVLI
+425 ESSDKRRVKQVRVLI
-440 NNK
+440 TS

>member
-1 MNSIEPPSLVLP
+1 MISIEPPSLQFP
-13 EIMFAGIGSETIIYA
+13 EVISAGLSNESIVYFV
-28 IIIFFLLF
+28 IIFFLLF
-36 FCAVMSGSE
+36 VCAVMSGSE
-45 SALFSINPDE
+45 SALFSIKPEE
-55 NNKLKAEN
+55 NNKLKSED

-68 TIIQLL
+68 TIIHLL

-97 LSTFVLDANFPVQ
+97 LATFVLDEEFPTKP
-110 EGNELIRFFIEVV
+110 GNELIRFLIEVV

-137 KIYATNNAERV
+137 KIYATNNAEKA
-148 SRWVARPLYIL
+148 SRWVARPLYLI
-159 SKTPP
+159 SRTPP
-164 ISWLKWVLVS
+164 VSWLKWVLVS

-179 SKAKRKSIHVSTDEL
+179 SLSKKQSANISADEL

-201 KESST
+201 KESATS
-206 TDEEQKLLEGIVKFG
+206 DGEQKLLEGIVKFG

-226 QIMKPRIEMAVLN
+226 QIMKPRIEMAALDAESN
-239 SDCLFDE
+239 FKE

-252 DAGYSRIPVYKENTD
+252 EAGYSRIPVYKENTD

-272 LYIKDLLQHLSKGKE
+272 LYIKDLLPYLSKE
-287 FNWLE
+287 QDFDWMT

-331 GVITLED
+331 GIITLED

-351 DDDEIAFEKLDD
+351 DDDEISYQKLDD
-363 STYIFEGRTTL
+363 TTYIFEGRTTL
-374 NDFYKVVGIDGKDF
+374 NDFYKVVGSDGKEF
-388 EAIKGDAETL
+388 EALKGDAETI
-398 GGFINEQT
+398 GGFINEQA

-415 ILQGNFKLIV
+415 ITQGNFKLII
-425 ESSDKRRVKLVKVLI
+425 ESSDKRRVKQVRVLI
-440 NNK
+440 TS

>member
-1 MNSIEPPSLVLP
+1 MISIEPPSLQFP
-13 EIMFAGIGSETIIYA
+13 EVISAGLSNESIVYFV
-28 IIIFFLLF
+28 IIFFLLF
-36 FCAVMSGSE
+36 VCAVMSGSE
-45 SALFSINPDE
+45 SALFSIKPEE
-55 NNKLKAEN
+55 NNKLKSED

-68 TIIQLL
+68 TIIHLL

-97 LSTFVLDANFPVQ
+97 LATFALDEEFPTKP
-110 EGNELIRFFIEVV
+110 GNELIRFLIEVV

-137 KIYATNNAERV
+137 KIYATNNAEKA
-148 SRWVARPLYIL
+148 SRWVARPLYLI
-159 SKTPP
+159 SRTPP
-164 ISWLKWVLVS
+164 VSWLKWVLVS

-179 SKAKRKSIHVSTDEL
+179 SLSKKQSANISADEL

-201 KESST
+201 KESATS
-206 TDEEQKLLEGIVKFG
+206 DGEQKLLEGIVKFG

-226 QIMKPRIEMAVLN
+226 QIMKPRIEMAALDAESN
-239 SDCLFDE
+239 FKE

-252 DAGYSRIPVYKENTD
+252 EAGYSRIPVYKENTD

-272 LYIKDLLQHLSKGKE
+272 LYIKDLLPFLSNE
-287 FNWLE
+287 QDFNWIT

-331 GVITLED
+331 GIITLED

-351 DDDEIAFEKLDD
+351 DDDEISYQKLDD
-363 STYIFEGRTTL
+363 TTYIFEGRTTL
-374 NDFYKVVGIDGKDF
+374 NDFYKVVGSDGKEF
-388 EAIKGDAETL
+388 EALKGDAETI
-398 GGFINEQT
+398 GGFINEQA

-415 ILQGNFKLIV
+415 ITQGNFKLII
-425 ESSDKRRVKLVKVLI
+425 ESSDKRRVKQVRVLI
-440 NNK
+440 TS